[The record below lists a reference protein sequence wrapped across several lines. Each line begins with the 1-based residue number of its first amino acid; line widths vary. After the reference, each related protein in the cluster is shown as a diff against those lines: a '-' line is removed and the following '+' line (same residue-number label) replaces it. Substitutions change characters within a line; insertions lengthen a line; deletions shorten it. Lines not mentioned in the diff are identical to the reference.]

1 MLFSCFWE
9 RSLNLASQG
18 NFDRSIEMLRKC
30 ELLVPRH
37 PEKSFLKG
45 FILIAQGRD
54 KEGAAELVHAMHLL
68 SGNSR
73 LNSNE
78 KKYLRVYATGLI
90 EVIGDSYD
98 SAIFYRENFQLDKVK
113 KA

>member
-1 MLFSCFWE
+1 MIDLLRCLESANYLF
-9 RSLNLASQG
+9 L
-18 NFDRSIEMLRKC
+18 
-30 ELLVPRH
+30 RH